1 MSSACLARAAPLKT
15 RARPVVPRR
24 ARAGPPRSAAPRR
37 GARAMASRVVC
48 AASAPVPIMV
58 NDLTGKM
65 GRAVADAVVAR
76 GADQCFLVPVA
87 LSGQAKDPVDV
98 GGVEV
103 EIRSVLDG
111 DAGATLDELKSSYP
125 GMIVVDYTLPAA
137 VNANASLYV
146 KHETPFVMG
155 TTGGDREALA
165 DQVRASRL
173 PAVIA
178 PQMGKQVVAFQAAMR
193 LMAENFPGAFTGY
206 TLTVTESHQ
215 SSKVDT
221 SGTAKA
227 IVQSFNDLGCGFD
240 IEDARLVRDE
250 PTQLGEMRVP
260 KEHLLGHA
268 FHTYKLTSPDGSVG
282 FEFQH
287 NVCGRSI
294 YAEGT
299 VDAALFLAQ
308 KTRSATS
315 PEEETL
321 FDMIDVLKE
330 GGMVTN

>member
-1 MSSACLARAAPLKT
+1 
-15 RARPVVPRR
+15 
-24 ARAGPPRSAAPRR
+24 
-37 GARAMASRVVC
+37 
-48 AASAPVPIMV
+48 
-58 NDLTGKM
+58 
-65 GRAVADAVVAR
+65 
-76 GADQCFLVPVA
+76 
-87 LSGQAKDPVDV
+87 
-98 GGVEV
+98 
-103 EIRSVLDG
+103 
-111 DAGATLDELKSSYP
+111 
-125 GMIVVDYTLPAA
+125 
-137 VNANASLYV
+137 
-146 KHETPFVMG
+146 
-155 TTGGDREALA
+155 
-165 DQVRASRL
+165 
-173 PAVIA
+173 
-178 PQMGKQVVAFQAAMR
+178 
-193 LMAENFPGAFTGY
+193 
-206 TLTVTESHQ
+206 
-215 SSKVDT
+215 
-221 SGTAKA
+221 
-227 IVQSFNDLGCGFD
+227 VQSFNDLGCGFD